1 MNAAPALWN
10 DPCVLI
16 YGGGVQ
22 VEAGGKEMK
31 IVSAR
36 RVKVFNL
43 LAITVVAAF
52 LIGVSAVGAR
62 AGQGDDLFALG
73 NQAYAEGQYDKAISF
88 YEKVIQ
94 ETGYTGSV
102 LYNMANAYYQKK
114 DVGRAILNY
123 ERALYLDPG
132 NADIRANLTLARR
145 DFGLISEP
153 VPGWQRFFDLFN
165 LNGWA
170 LVVSG
175 AFGVFS
181 LLFLLRGIRPGIFR
195 GTLFGTVTAV
205 CLIFLVTGGAG
216 IALQY
221 GNLGRGIITQEHARL
236 LVSPFDSAASCAS
249 LKDGKVVR
257 MAKTYKDYVLV
268 KGENGRS
275 GWIKR
280 EAVEPVVPSGSFG

>member
-1 MNAAPALWN
+1 
-10 DPCVLI
+10 
-16 YGGGVQ
+16 
-22 VEAGGKEMK
+22 MK
-31 IVSAR
+31 IVP
-36 RVKVFNL
+36 VNKMKVFNL

-62 AGQGDDLFALG
+62 AVQGDDLFALG
-73 NQAYAEGQYDKAISF
+73 NQAYAEGKYDKAISF
-88 YEKVIQ
+88 YQKVIQ
-94 ETGYTGSV
+94 ETGYTASV
-102 LYNMANAYYQKK
+102 LYNMANAYYQKR

-153 VPGWQRFFDLFN
+153 APGWQRFFDLFN

-170 LVVSG
+170 LVTSG
-175 AFGVFS
+175 AFGIFS
-181 LLFLLRGIRPGIFR
+181 LLFLLRGIRPRTFR

-221 GNLGRGIITQEHARL
+221 GNLGRGIITKEHARL

-257 MAKTYKDYVLV
+257 MAKTYKGYVLV

-280 EAVEPVVPSGSFG
+280 DAVEPVVPSGSFG